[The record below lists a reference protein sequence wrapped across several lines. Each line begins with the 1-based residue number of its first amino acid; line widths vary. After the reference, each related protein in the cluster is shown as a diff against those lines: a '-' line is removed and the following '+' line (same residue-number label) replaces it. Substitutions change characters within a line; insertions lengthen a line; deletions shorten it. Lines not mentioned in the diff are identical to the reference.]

1 MAISLEE
8 LRRQREQIQ
17 KHLDWLDAK
26 IAAEASDQPTTS
38 QDPKSPVQAEV
49 TDTTEATPQT
59 SELPAPTEASAALQ
73 RSDSSLKDDRFESEQ
88 PEFKAKTAEELKRAQ
103 IGCIALFILAT
114 TLFLFLLFGLPYL
127 L

>member
-17 KHLDWLDAK
+17 RHLDWFDAK
-26 IAAEASDQPTTS
+26 IAAHASDQPTTS
-38 QDPKSPVQAEV
+38 RDPESPVQAKAP
-49 TDTTEATPQT
+49 DTTEAAPQT
-59 SELPAPTEASAALQ
+59 SELPAPAEASAAFQ
-73 RSDSSLKDDRFESEQ
+73 RSDSSLNDDRSESDQ
-88 PEFKAKTAEELKRAQ
+88 PEFKAKTAQELKRAQ